1 MTSYAVVENMTL
13 KDAHTETGDNTTVV
27 QLIRLV
33 LYASYIEVTQ
43 YSSPSHHQPAER
55 YEEYYVTYKRAIMS
69 ILNVIGRV
77 FKKARVAFNTLSGA
91 ASDRLGWVQVSVSM
105 TLHQMKLRL
114 KRE

>member
-1 MTSYAVVENMTL
+1 MTL

-69 ILNVIGRV
+69 ILNIIGRV
-77 FKKARVAFNTLSGA
+77 FKKHAWLSI
-91 ASDRLGWVQVSVSM
+91 LSVVHHPIDLAGFKS
-105 TLHQMKLRL
+105 R
-114 KRE
+114 

>member
-1 MTSYAVVENMTL
+1 MTL

-69 ILNVIGRV
+69 IMGRV
-77 FKKARVAFNTLSGA
+77 FKKHVWLSI
-91 ASDRLGWVQVSVSM
+91 LSVVHHPIDLAGFKS
-105 TLHQMKLRL
+105 R
-114 KRE
+114 

>member
-1 MTSYAVVENMTL
+1 MTL

-69 ILNVIGRV
+69 ILNIIGRV
-77 FKKARVAFNTLSGA
+77 FKKHVWLSI
-91 ASDRLGWVQVSVSM
+91 LSVVHHPIDLAGFKS
-105 TLHQMKLRL
+105 R
-114 KRE
+114 